1 MRYRLVDIVH
11 AKKKSIKVPSTW
23 YGVLSTWFFVG
34 KIPMA
39 PGTMGAIAAYP
50 IFVFLLKKS
59 ANLQQA
65 TTLLW
70 ISSIVLLIG
79 GLIAVDKFQK
89 ETKTIDHSCVVI
101 DEVVGQLLT
110 LAISYP
116 FLYKTMIWISPYTS
130 YSSHTLAFVGALVTF
145 RFYDIYKPL
154 GIKSVE
160 TYLPNTFGVML
171 DDVLAAIYASAT
183 LYMFYGVMSFM
194 NYLAV

>member
-1 MRYRLVDIVH
+1 
-11 AKKKSIKVPSTW
+11 
-23 YGVLSTWFFVG
+23 
-34 KIPMA
+34 MA